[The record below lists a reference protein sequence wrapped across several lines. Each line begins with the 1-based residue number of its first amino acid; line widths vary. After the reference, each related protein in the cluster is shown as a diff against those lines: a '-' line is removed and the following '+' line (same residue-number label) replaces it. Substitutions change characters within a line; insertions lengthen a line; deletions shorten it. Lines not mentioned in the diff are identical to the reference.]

1 VRRLEPNVRGS
12 SASGCH
18 VRLLKCH

>member
-1 VRRLEPNVRGS
+1 LEPNVRGS
-12 SASGCH
+12 GASGCH